1 MKERCILES
10 CNLILTMLIISLSHL
25 SLIISFGPWFSASKS
40 SGNSHQK
47 KKYKREREKKNQT
60 VVVDEKLLV
69 FIPCFL

>member
-10 CNLILTMLIISLSHL
+10 CNLILTMLIISISHL
-25 SLIISFGPWFSASKS
+25 SLIISFGPWFSVSKS

-47 KKYKREREKKNQT
+47 KDIKEREKKNQT
-60 VVVDEKLLV
+60 MVVDEKLLV